1 MEQGDEMAELHR
13 QLAECQADRAEV
25 LKAIDIVILER
36 DDANAELDAA
46 RVTIG
51 AYDAALRAA
60 ANELAVL
67 RAKLAGYERRVC

>member
-46 RVTIG
+46 
-51 AYDAALRAA
+51 LRAA